1 EGPVVLA
8 LVKRAVL
15 DALAAGTDVPPLTV
29 DGVDAA
35 VDPRDLTVDDSPRPG
50 REAVSRLRGAPRR

>member
-1 EGPVVLA
+1 
-8 LVKRAVL
+8 VL